1 MSWEDTFKSWS
12 SPPGATEQ
20 TKCDNAVRAIRKA
33 IDAHSTLKN
42 RSIRVFAQGSYC
54 NRTNVRAESDV
65 DVCVYCDETMF
76 FDLPEGMTAA
86 EFQISTPASY
96 SYVQYKNDVET
107 ALTDY
112 FGQDGVTRGSK
123 AFDVHENTYR
133 VDADAVPCFEYR
145 LYWKDSTYRKGTAF
159 DPDKG
164 SRIKNYPEQN
174 YANGVQKNTDTG
186 GRFKDIVR
194 ILKRL
199 NYKMEEDDIPAAPI
213 PSFLIESLVWNVP
226 NEKFGNQAYAAD
238 VRSCLAHLFNNTRSA
253 EESKE
258 WCEVNDCKYLFRSSQ
273 PWTLAQAHA
282 FTSAAWDYLG
292 FG

>member
-1 MSWEDTFKSWS
+1 MSWEVTFKSWS
-12 SPPGATEQ
+12 SPPGTTEQ

-42 RSIRVFAQGSYC
+42 RSIKVFAQGSYC

-65 DVCVYCDETMF
+65 DVCVYCNETMF

-96 SYVQYKNDVET
+96 SYAQYKNDVET

-112 FGQDGVTRGSK
+112 FGQDGVTRGNK

-145 LYWKDSTYRKGTAF
+145 LYWKDSSYRKGTAF

-164 SRIKNYPEQN
+164 TRIKNYPEQN
-174 YANGVQKNTDTG
+174 YDNGVQKNTDTG

-199 NYKMEEDDIPAAPI
+199 NYKMEEDDIAAAPI
-213 PSFLIESLVWNVP
+213 PSFLIECLVWNVP
-226 NEKFGNQAYAAD
+226 NESFGYDTYTKD
-238 VRSCLAHLFNNTRSA
+238 VRSALAYLFNNTREVEQST
-253 EESKE
+253 E
-258 WCEVNDCKYLFRSSQ
+258 WVEVNKCKYLFRSSQ

-282 FTSAAWDYLG
+282 FTSAAWDYIG
-292 FG
+292 FE